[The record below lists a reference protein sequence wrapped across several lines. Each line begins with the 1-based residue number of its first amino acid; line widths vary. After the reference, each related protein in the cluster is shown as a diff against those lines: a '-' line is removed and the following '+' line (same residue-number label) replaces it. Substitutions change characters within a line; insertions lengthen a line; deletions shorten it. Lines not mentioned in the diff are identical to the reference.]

1 MPYLKCIMSS
11 LWWFIY
17 QELYMNIYS
26 CHSIKIKCILCKLP
40 GVSIPAQVL
49 VFILQIN
56 NSKFE
61 FVQ

>member
-1 MPYLKCIMSS
+1 MVHLQ
-11 LWWFIY
+11 IY

-26 CHSIKIKCILCKLP
+26 CHSTKINSSCVKLP
-40 GVSIPAQVL
+40 GVSIPVQVL
-49 VFILQIN
+49 VFFLQIN